1 MSIRVENL
9 SFSYKKDLILKDIS
23 FEVKENTL
31 LCMLGK
37 NGAGKSTLFK
47 SILGLLKPN
56 TGRIYID
63 DIDINTLSSKEISQ
77 KIAYIPQNHNPHF
90 NYKVIDI
97 VIMEIASRINMF
109 SNPKMQDFERA
120 NQILEYL
127 GISNL
132 AQRGYMDISGGERQ
146 LSLISRAILQN
157 SKILI
162 MDEPTSNLD
171 FGNQIKLMKKIKKLS
186 QEGYIVILSTHNP
199 QQAVMF
205 CDKALILKEGKLLS
219 YGDTSQTLTKDVLK
233 SIYNIDID
241 ICDVNNTKVCIPII

>member
-90 NYKVIDI
+90 NYKVFFKAYNRFK
-97 VIMEIASRINMF
+97 VYALSCKQC
-109 SNPKMQDFERA
+109 SNTHSKYHK
-120 NQILEYL
+120 L
-127 GISNL
+127 
-132 AQRGYMDISGGERQ
+132 QRNE
-146 LSLISRAILQN
+146 
-157 SKILI
+157 
-162 MDEPTSNLD
+162 
-171 FGNQIKLMKKIKKLS
+171 
-186 QEGYIVILSTHNP
+186 H
-199 QQAVMF
+199 
-205 CDKALILKEGKLLS
+205 
-219 YGDTSQTLTKDVLK
+219 
-233 SIYNIDID
+233 
-241 ICDVNNTKVCIPII
+241 